1 MTASLDEL
9 RRRIDAIDEE
19 LVRVLNERAAITHE
33 VGKLKAASNGPVYI
47 PGREEEVY
55 RRVCSLNNGPLRDET
70 LRAIYRE
77 VISGCRR
84 TQFDLRVCF
93 LGPEATFTEFAAREK
108 FGASMNYYPARSI
121 SRVFVE
127 VDRNEAD
134 YGVVPVENST
144 EGSVSDTLDMLMEF
158 DTKISAEILM
168 PIHHAL
174 LAHRALEDVR
184 VVYSKPEALAQC
196 RAWLTLHL
204 PEAEL
209 RPVASTAEAAIIA
222 RKEDNAA
229 AIAHKMAGSV
239 YGLTVLHSSI
249 EDLARNTT
257 RFLVLGGEIGSATGN
272 DKTSVVFTIHH
283 RSGAL
288 YDALTPFKQAGVNLA
303 NLMPRPSRKHPWEY
317 CFFVDLFGHRDD
329 ANVAAALDELRKLA
343 LTVRV
348 LGSYPAAGM
357 PQEDQQ

>member
-1 MTASLDEL
+1 M
-9 RRRIDAIDEE
+9 
-19 LVRVLNERAAITHE
+19 LNERASVTHE
-33 VGKLKAASNGPVYI
+33 VGKLKAATNGPVYI

-55 RRVCSLNNGPLRDET
+55 RRVCRLNAGPLRDESV
-70 LRAIYRE
+70 RAIYRE

-84 TQFDLRVCF
+84 TQLDLRVCF

-121 SRVFVE
+121 ARVFVE
-127 VDRNEAD
+127 VDRGEAD

-144 EGSVSDTLDMLMEF
+144 EGSVSDTLDMLMEY

-174 LAHRALEDVR
+174 LARCSIEDVR

-196 RAWLTLHL
+196 RSWLTLHL
-204 PEAEL
+204 PEADL
-209 RPVASTAEAAIIA
+209 RPVASTAEAAMIA
-222 RKEDNAA
+222 AREDNAA
-229 AIAHKMAGSV
+229 AIAHRLAGSV
-239 YGLTVLHSSI
+239 YGLDVLHSSI
-249 EDLARNTT
+249 EDLAKNTT
-257 RFLVLGGEIGSATGN
+257 RFLVLGGQIGGPTGN
-272 DKTSVVFTIHH
+272 DKTSVLFTVQH
-283 RSGAL
+283 RAGAL
-288 YDALTPFKQAGVNLA
+288 YDALTPFKAAGVNLA

-317 CFFVDLFGHRDD
+317 CFFVDIFGHRDD
-329 ANVAAALDELRKLA
+329 ENVARALDELRKIA

-357 PQEDQQ
+357 PRED